1 MIISSAQESKFSAIL
16 TKRYRIFIRFF
27 SKYLNFN
34 RHENEHVST
43 FLENFET
50 VAQKHEQRRQKIKK
64 DVK

>member
-27 SKYLNFN
+27 SKYFNLN

-43 FLENFET
+43 FLENFEI